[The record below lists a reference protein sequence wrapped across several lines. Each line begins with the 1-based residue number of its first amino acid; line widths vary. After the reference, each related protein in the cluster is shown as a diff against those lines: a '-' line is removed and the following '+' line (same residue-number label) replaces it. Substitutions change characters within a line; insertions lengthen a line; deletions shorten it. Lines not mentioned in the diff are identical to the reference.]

1 MLLVDFLGVGKE
13 SAITASDIVAALNLG
28 DTRVV
33 SQMAEDARR
42 AGIPLCASCG
52 SNPGYY
58 IAADVDE
65 FAAYVCSLMRR
76 LRELTKTL
84 NACLNTLD
92 KMSGQERIDLW
103 DEAV

>member
-13 SAITASDIVAALNLG
+13 SAVTASDIAAALGLG
-28 DTRVV
+28 DIRGV
-33 SQMAEDARR
+33 SKMAEEARR
-42 AGIPLCASCG
+42 AGTPLCASCG

-65 FAAYVCSLMRR
+65 WAAYICSLMRR
-76 LRELTKTL
+76 LRELSKTL
-84 NACLNTLD
+84 NACLDTLD
-92 KMSGQERIDLW
+92 KMSGQERIDIW